1 MDMGTA
7 DELALDVLLNT
18 LVGFSKECVGLKR
31 ILLGG
36 QHDAWPLPDKTQ
48 TRDEMPKVCVSSGC
62 SAGRAREGGG
72 GQQLR
77 LTGGRSRCARLR
89 QGNGRALYA
98 YLLRCVAWA
107 VAVLVV

>member
-72 GQQLR
+72 GSSCA
-77 LTGGRSRCARLR
+77 SRVGAAVVLGC
-89 QGNGRALYA
+89 GRAMVG
-98 YLLRCVAWA
+98 RCMPTSCVALHGRWQC
-107 VAVLVV
+107 L